1 MITGFYIIQ
10 YEILIL
16 TKNNKIIF
24 AFLKRIDFWSMSFMI
39 VTLDNSNSF
48 FNSGWH
54 IARSIYFKFF
64 SS

>member
-24 AFLKRIDFWSMSFMI
+24 AFLKRIDF
-39 VTLDNSNSF
+39 
-48 FNSGWH
+48 
-54 IARSIYFKFF
+54 
-64 SS
+64 